1 MFFFRTFLLL
11 LTTGCIYSFA
21 FCSGCVYAFLCEQ
34 MRFSKTYRPGD
45 GFILFFFFSVIFLYI
60 LPPIQFV
67 DDRFML
73 ATIFHVVFVV
83 VFVIQTADIFCLD
96 NARTSTVLAFYLLQ
110 FISVY
115 FCFLLFLPILQC
127 CIWYYTTAK
136 PCELV
141 VCLPQKKCAKVKY
154 LENRLL
160 LLLLF
165 EQNPIG

>member
-1 MFFFRTFLLL
+1 MLSCASKCDSVK
-11 LTTGCIYSFA
+11 LTDLVTVL
-21 FCSGCVYAFLCEQ
+21 FCSLFL
-34 MRFSKTYRPGD
+34 
-45 GFILFFFFSVIFLYI
+45 VIFLYI

-67 DDRFML
+67 DDRSML
-73 ATIFHVVFVV
+73 GTTFRVV
-83 VFVIQTADIFCLD
+83 VVIQTADIFCFD

-141 VCLPQKKCAKVKY
+141 VCLSPKKIMCK
-154 LENRLL
+154 
-160 LLLLF
+160 
-165 EQNPIG
+165 G